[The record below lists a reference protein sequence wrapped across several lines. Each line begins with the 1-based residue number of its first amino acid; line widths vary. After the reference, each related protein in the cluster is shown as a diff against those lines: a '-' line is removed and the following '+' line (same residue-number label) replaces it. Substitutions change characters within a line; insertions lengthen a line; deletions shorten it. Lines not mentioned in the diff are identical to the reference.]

1 MENIV
6 KKAII
11 FVPTGNYPD
20 KFDDRYDKNA
30 HWRSKHSDR
39 TYEIVSCVYKEGFEP
54 DPNTYDHVYHVRGH
68 KWQMV
73 RDVFNQFDYTKYD
86 YVGCIDDDQIT
97 DVWNI
102 NKGLQMARRFDF
114 RLWQLS
120 MAEGSD
126 LFYQCLAQD
135 KGIDFSE
142 TNFLECGVPVFRT
155 DIFSRILKALN
166 SWPGYEQAW
175 GLDKAYCDIAQS
187 HAHVV
192 HNASIYHPPRNAY
205 YDKTGAMNELNS
217 FMTSIYPR
225 MAREVFGHESMVI
238 DQQVTYHRFKM
249 GSW

>member
-1 MENIV
+1 MEKTMTN
-6 KKAII
+6 KAII

-30 HWRSKHSDR
+30 HWRSKHPDR

-54 DPNTYDHVYHVRGH
+54 DPNTYDYVYHIRGH
-68 KWQMV
+68 KWHMV

-86 YVGCIDDDQIT
+86 YVGCIDDDEIT
-97 DVWNI
+97 DVWNL
-102 NKGLQMARRFDF
+102 NRGLEMARRFDF

-126 LFYQCLAQD
+126 IF
-135 KGIDFSE
+135 IE
-142 TNFLECGVPVFRT
+142 MGVPVFRS
-155 DIFSRILKALN
+155 DVFAKILKALN
-166 SWPGYEQAW
+166 NWKEFEVGY

-205 YDKTGAMNELNS
+205 YDKTSSMKELND
-217 FMTSIYPR
+217 FMTTIYPK
-225 MAREVFGHESMVI
+225 MAREVFGHDSMMI

-249 GSW
+249 GNW